1 MKFLL
6 AFAVLFL
13 GFFTSVFSQIN
24 ESDSSVRT
32 IAYWDLGESYSY
44 KMVLENFDV
53 VGHDT
58 LGRMVTS
65 YMVDMLILDS
75 TETSYDVRWTYRDM
89 DFEMD
94 QEDSVVRVLTEK
106 LMKLTG
112 GSVVEFRTDE
122 LGAFKEVTN
131 WEQIRDYYLAAED
144 SMKVFFGN
152 VPAINEVVS
161 NMMKVYLSKSS
172 IETISIKDIHQFL
185 NFHGG
190 EYRLNEPIHT
200 TMDFPTVT
208 GQGRLDALVTVELE
222 RIYPE
227 DDDYLI
233 YSLVECNPAQLK
245 EQTKLV
251 LKTMFPTASDTEL
264 QTELDEAGELWN
276 VIENSSVI
284 HYWGWPTYSKET
296 RQTGS
301 DQKIKAEIRTME
313 II

>member
-6 AFAVLFL
+6 AFAALFL
-13 GFFTSVFSQIN
+13 GFFTSVFSQIS

>member
-161 NMMKVYLSKSS
+161 DMMKVYLSKSS

-233 YSLVECNPAQLK
+233 YSLVECNPRQLK

>member
-152 VPAINEVVS
+152 VPAVNEVVS

-233 YSLVECNPAQLK
+233 YSLVEFNPAQLK